1 MTRIAICGCDDT
13 TYIDE
18 DDWGM
23 SFSQDELEIIGKL
36 ADLSEHNSTYQCQ
49 PIIRIEEYDNETR

>member
-1 MTRIAICGCDDT
+1 MRIAIHGCDDT

-23 SFSQDELEIIGKL
+23 EFSPQELEIIGKL
-36 ADLSEHNSTYQCQ
+36 ASLSKKKSFYGCMPTIE
-49 PIIRIEEYDNETR
+49 IEE